1 MTNKQSSGLWAM
13 DLPGS
18 TSQYIQFLSVRYVWP
33 APQVLL
39 HAKVITGGLENIK
52 ILLASTVCDTLSP
65 SPNFL
70 VFSDKSSGKGVGFIA
85 FSCFE
90 CCLEGGF
97 FHESIFNHAVHTSC
111 LLQCV

>member
-18 TSQYIQFLSVRYVWP
+18 MSQYIQSLSVRYVWP

-52 ILLASTVCDTLSP
+52 ILLASTVCDTLSC

-70 VFSDKSSGKGVGFIA
+70 VFSDKSLGKGVGFIA
-85 FSCFE
+85 STCVE
-90 CCLEGGF
+90 CCFEGGF
-97 FHESIFNHAVHTSC
+97 FRKSIFNHAVRT
-111 LLQCV
+111 